1 VPSGAAGFSRLRLV
15 AGEGNTLRSNTMQIE
30 FKATKRDAQG
40 TGASRRLRRAGQV
53 PGIIYG
59 GAGDALAVTMD
70 HNELYHL
77 LRKEA
82 FHASVLSIDVEG
94 SKESV
99 VLRDT
104 QWHPFKQ
111 QVLHIDF
118 QRVAAGEKMHLKV
131 PLHFVGDDVC
141 PAVKLGGC
149 MISHTINEI
158 DVQCLPKDLPE
169 FVEVDLSA
177 LESGSSVHLSQVK
190 LPAGVELVTH
200 GEGDPVVATAL
211 LVKGAAAE
219 GEGEGE
225 AA

>member
-1 VPSGAAGFSRLRLV
+1 
-15 AGEGNTLRSNTMQIE
+15 MQIE

-118 QRVAAGEKMHLKV
+118 QRVAADEKIHVKV
-131 PLHFVGDDVC
+131 PLHFIGGDDS

-149 MISHTINEI
+149 IVSAVINDI
-158 DVQCLPKDLPE
+158 DVVCLPGNLPE
-169 FVEVDLSA
+169 FITVDLSG
-177 LESGSSVHLSQVK
+177 LEVGHSVHVSELK
-190 LPAGVELVTH
+190 LPADVELVQR
-200 GEGDPVVATAL
+200 GEGDAVVATAL
-211 LVKGAAAE
+211 KVRGAAADAEDE
-219 GEGEGE
+219 GEE
-225 AA
+225 A

>member
-1 VPSGAAGFSRLRLV
+1 
-15 AGEGNTLRSNTMQIE
+15 MQIQ

-40 TGASRRLRRAGQV
+40 TGASRRLRRAGQL

-59 GAGDALAVTMD
+59 GGEALPISLD

-77 LRKEA
+77 LKKEV
-82 FHASVLSIDVEG
+82 FHSSVLSIDVDG
-94 SKESV
+94 KKETA

-104 QWHPFKQ
+104 QWHAFKP

-118 QRVAAGEKMHLKV
+118 QRIDADQKMHLKV
-131 PLHFVGDDVC
+131 PLHFSGDEVS

-149 MISHTINEI
+149 IISHVLNEI
-158 DVQCLPKDLPE
+158 GIQCLPKDLPE

-177 LESGSSVHLSQVK
+177 LEAGQSVHASQVK
-190 LPAGVELVTH
+190 LPAGVELVQH
-200 GEGDPVVATAL
+200 GEGDPVIASAL
-211 LVKGAAAE
+211 KVRGAAEA
-219 GEGEGE
+219 EGEGE

>member
-1 VPSGAAGFSRLRLV
+1 MQFEIIAQAR
-15 AGEGNTLRSNTMQIE
+15 TL
-30 FKATKRDAQG
+30 QG
-40 TGASRRLRRAGQV
+40 SGASRRLRRAGQV

-118 QRVAAGEKMHLKV
+118 QRVAADEKIHVKV
-131 PLHFVGDDVC
+131 PLHFIGGDDS

-149 MISHTINEI
+149 IVSAVINDI
-158 DVQCLPKDLPE
+158 DVVCLPGNLPE
-169 FVEVDLSA
+169 FIKVDLSA
-177 LESGSSVHLSQVK
+177 LDAGHSVHVSELT
-190 LPAGVELVTH
+190 LPAGVELVVR
-200 GEGDPVVATAL
+200 GEGDAVVATAL
-211 LVKGAAAE
+211 KVRGAAADTEDE
-219 GEGEGE
+219 GEE
-225 AA
+225 A

>member
-1 VPSGAAGFSRLRLV
+1 
-15 AGEGNTLRSNTMQIE
+15 MQIE

-40 TGASRRLRRAGQV
+40 TGASRRLRRAGHV

-59 GAGDALAVTMD
+59 GADDVSVITMD
-70 HNELYHL
+70 HNEIYHL

-82 FHASVLSIDVEG
+82 FHASVLSIDVDG
-94 SKESV
+94 TKQAA
-99 VLRDT
+99 VLRDV

-111 QVLHIDF
+111 QVLHLDF

-131 PLHFVGDDVC
+131 PLHFVGDDVS

-149 MISHTINEI
+149 MISHVVNEV

-169 FVEVDLSA
+169 FIQVDLST
-177 LESGSSVHLSQVK
+177 LEAGQSVHVSQIA
-190 LPAGVELVTH
+190 LPAGVELVQH

-211 LVKGAAAE
+211 IVKGAAAE
-219 GEGEGE
+219 GEGE

>member
-1 VPSGAAGFSRLRLV
+1 
-15 AGEGNTLRSNTMQIE
+15 MQIQ
-30 FKATKRDAQG
+30 FKAAKRDAQG
-40 TGASRRLRRAGQV
+40 TGASRRLRRAGQL

-59 GAGDALAVTMD
+59 TSEALPITLD
-70 HNELYHL
+70 HNELFHL
-77 LRKEA
+77 LRKEV
-82 FHASVLSIDVEG
+82 FHSSVLTIDVDG
-94 SKESV
+94 NKETV

-104 QWHPFKQ
+104 QWHAFKP

-118 QRVAAGEKMHLKV
+118 QRVAADQKMHLKV

-149 MISHTINEI
+149 IVSHVLNEI

-177 LESGSSVHLSQVK
+177 LEAGQSVHVSQIK
-190 LPAGVELVTH
+190 LPAGVELVQH
-200 GEGDPVVATAL
+200 GDADPVVASSL
-211 LVKGAAAE
+211 KVKGAAADAE
-219 GEGEGE
+219 EGE

>member
-1 VPSGAAGFSRLRLV
+1 
-15 AGEGNTLRSNTMQIE
+15 MQIE

-40 TGASRRLRRAGQV
+40 TGASRRLRRAGHV

-59 GAGDALAVTMD
+59 GAADALAVTMD

-82 FHASVLSIDVEG
+82 FHASVLSIDVDG

-111 QVLHIDF
+111 QVLHLDF

-131 PLHFVGDDVC
+131 PLHFVGDDAC

-158 DVQCLPKDLPE
+158 DVECLPKDLPE

-177 LESGSSVHLSQVK
+177 LEVGQSVHVSQLK
-190 LPAGVELVTH
+190 LPAGVELVGH

-211 LVKGAAAE
+211 QVKGAVAE
-219 GEGEGE
+219 DEGEGE

>member
-1 VPSGAAGFSRLRLV
+1 
-15 AGEGNTLRSNTMQIE
+15 MQIQ

-40 TGASRRLRRAGQV
+40 TGASRRLRRAGQL

-59 GAGDALAVTMD
+59 GAGEALPITLD

-77 LRKEA
+77 LKKEV
-82 FHASVLSIDVEG
+82 FHSSVLTIDVDG
-94 SKESV
+94 QKETA

-104 QWHPFKQ
+104 QWHAFKQ

-118 QRVAAGEKMHLKV
+118 QRVAADQKMHLKV
-131 PLHFVGDDVC
+131 PLHFVGDDVS

-149 MISHTINEI
+149 MISHVVNEL

-169 FVEVDLSA
+169 FVEVDLSG
-177 LESGSSVHLSQVK
+177 LEAGQSVHVSQVK
-190 LPAGVELVTH
+190 LPAGVELVLH
-200 GEGDPVVATAL
+200 GEGDPVVASAL
-211 LVKGAAAE
+211 KVKGAADA
-219 GEGEGE
+219 EGE